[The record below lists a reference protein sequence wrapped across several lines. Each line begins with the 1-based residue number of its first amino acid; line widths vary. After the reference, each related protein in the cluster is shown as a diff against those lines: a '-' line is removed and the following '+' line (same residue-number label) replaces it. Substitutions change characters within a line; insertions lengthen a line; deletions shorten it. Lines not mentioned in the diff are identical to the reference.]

1 VENIVNKFL
10 CRSAL
15 VCLMATS
22 LATVASANGGS
33 AVLTFW
39 RAHHNTTTG
48 RDIHTLVSVS
58 NPSQR
63 DVEVTLRLYDQ
74 NGNAIGTPGFLI
86 PVGGGGAFT
95 GCNATGNVCTLTAG
109 KTGVFVVGNTLGNH
123 DGQGYGI
130 LEWSSSSPDSS
141 PTALIAGGSIAYLEV
156 GGPQTRVPVVI
167 TRDQPF

>member
-1 VENIVNKFL
+1 VHKFL

-33 AVLTFW
+33 AVVTYW
-39 RAHHNTTTG
+39 RAFYDVTTA
-48 RDIHTLVSVS
+48 RKINSALLVS

-63 DVEVTLRLYDQ
+63 DVEVTLRLYDA

-86 PVGGGGAFT
+86 PVSASHGFT
-95 GCNATGNVCTLTAG
+95 GCNATNNVCTLPAG
-109 KTGVFVVGNTLGNH
+109 KMGQFVIGSSNGNMDSL
-123 DGQGYGI
+123 GYGM

-141 PTALIAGGSIAYLEV
+141 PTALIAAGTILYVEV
-156 GGPQTRVPVVI
+156 NGEQTRMPMVI

>member
-1 VENIVNKFL
+1 VNKFL
-10 CRSAL
+10 YRSAL

-39 RAHHNTTTG
+39 RAQHDTTTG

-63 DVEVTLRLYDQ
+63 DVEVTLRLYDL

-86 PVGGGGAFT
+86 PVAATGAFT
-95 GCNATGNVCTLTAG
+95 GCNATNNVCTLAAG
-109 KTGVFVVGNTLGNH
+109 KTGVFAVGNTSGNM

-130 LEWSSSSPDSS
+130 VEWSSSSPDAG
-141 PTALIAGGSIAYLEV
+141 PTALIAGGSISYTSVNGEL
-156 GGPQTRVPVVI
+156 TRIPVVI